1 MQTSNARWRPSGAIT
16 SWRSTRAWRPT
27 CAARLRPNQRF
38 MPAEKWQCNTVEPLA
53 RLFHMRIDFA
63 GFVPMVGRDAYASA
77 HGSMRGKLLGL
88 VMCPSMLLVP
98 AVSFAAVDD
107 SCVHVTLT
115 DANRSATALVYLD
128 DNGRPRDFRSRGR
141 YADLPGGLRR
151 AEWST
156 PVGLA
161 RGQRSCVPRSRVG
174 GLEARRCRLQL
185 RRARVR
191 RRRDH
196 VQPEPRPD
204 AYCCA
209 AMSSSM
215 RAWSMRHRRSLPWTS
230 AVDSQ

>member
-1 MQTSNARWRPSGAIT
+1 MASFWRDHFLAINSSVEAHLRGAAPPEPAVHARGDVAVQHRRT
-16 SWRSTRAWRPT
+16 
-27 CAARLRPNQRF
+27 AR
-38 MPAEKWQCNTVEPLA
+38 

-63 GFVPMVGRDAYASA
+63 GFVPMVGRDAYASG

-156 PVGLA
+156 PVSGWREVDGRA
-161 RGQRSCVPRSRVG
+161 FPGRG
-174 GLEARRCRLQL
+174 
-185 RRARVR
+185 
-191 RRRDH
+191 
-196 VQPEPRPD
+196 
-204 AYCCA
+204 
-209 AMSSSM
+209 
-215 RAWSMRHRRSLPWTS
+215 S
-230 AVDSQ
+230 AVWKLDDADFSYVELVFADDAITYNPNLVPTRTAARP